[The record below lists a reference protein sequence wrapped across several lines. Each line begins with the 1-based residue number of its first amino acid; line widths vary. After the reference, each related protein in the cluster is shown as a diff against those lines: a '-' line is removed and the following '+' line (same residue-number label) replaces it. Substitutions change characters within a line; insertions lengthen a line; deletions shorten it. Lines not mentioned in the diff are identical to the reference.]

1 MRQSTKTRLL
11 AFATGLGWVGVL
23 HRGYRIGLVKFGFTN
38 QLDLYAAL
46 GQVEYHA
53 GKWDATETGWVHAIK
68 SYCQGER
75 IAFDS
80 FQLDLAGVT
89 PFQRRVLESC
99 REIPYGEVLSY
110 GELADRAG
118 HPGAARAVGSVMR
131 GNRHP
136 ILIPC
141 HRVVASS
148 GIGGFT
154 SPQGVGLKER
164 LLSIEGRG

>member
-1 MRQSTKTRLL
+1 M
-11 AFATGLGWVGVL
+11 L
-23 HRGYRIGLVKFGFTN
+23 HRGWRIELVKFGFTS

-46 GQVEYHA
+46 GQVEYQS
-53 GKWDATETGWVHAIK
+53 GKWDATESGWVDAIK
-68 SYCQGER
+68 SYCEGER
-75 IAFDS
+75 VVFDS
-80 FQLDLAGVT
+80 FQLELAGVT
-89 PFQRRVLESC
+89 SFQRRVLESC

-110 GELADRAG
+110 GELADKAG

-148 GIGGFT
+148 GIGGFS
-154 SPQGVGLKER
+154 SPQGVKLKER
-164 LLSIEGRG
+164 LLSLERRV